1 MFEQKS
7 ILRPILLYVIA
18 ILFVIM
24 NISSIKIA
32 GIANVVPLFDLMLVF
47 YFATLRREF
56 ALWFIFLLGMW
67 NDALNGTPLGATALC
82 YIVLIKLFLMMNNKM
97 IMRESF
103 IQVWRQF
110 VAFSFLFLLFKW
122 LLVSLFND
130 HMQSLTTPL
139 VQLILSSSVYVPM
152 HKFFD
157 YLSHKLLDD
166 E

>member
-7 ILRPILLYVIA
+7 ILRPILLYLIA

-32 GIANVVPLFDLMLVF
+32 GISNVIPLFDLMLVF
-47 YFATLRREF
+47 YFATLRRTF
-56 ALWFIFLLGMW
+56 ALWFIFLLGIW
-67 NDALNGTPLGATALC
+67 NDALSGTPLGATALC
-82 YIVLIKLFLMMNNKM
+82 YIILIKLFLLVNNKVL
-97 IMRESF
+97 MRESF
-103 IQVWRQF
+103 IQVWQQF
-110 VAFSFLFLLFKW
+110 VAFSFLFLSLKW

-130 HMQSLTTPL
+130 NIQSLTTPM
-139 VQLILSSSVYVPM
+139 VQLVLSAAIYVPM

-157 YLSHKLLDD
+157 YLSHKLLSD

>member
-7 ILRPILLYVIA
+7 ILRPILLHAIA

-24 NISSIKIA
+24 NISNIKIA
-32 GIANVVPLFDLMLVF
+32 GIANVVPLFDLMIVF
-47 YFATLRREF
+47 YFSTLRRAF
-56 ALWFIFLLGMW
+56 ALWFIFLLGIW
-67 NDALNGTPLGATALC
+67 NDALSGTPLGATALC
-82 YIVLIKLFLMMNNKM
+82 YIILIKLFLMMNHKVL
-97 IMRESF
+97 MRESF

-110 VAFSFLFLLFKW
+110 VVFSFLFLSLKW

-130 HMQSLTTPL
+130 NMQSLAAPL
-139 VQLILSSSVYVPM
+139 VQLVLSAAIYVPM

-157 YLSHKLLDD
+157 YLSHKLLND